1 MRTNKSDGSPQGSA
15 TFTQAARAS
24 QLIRCTIE
32 ALGAVGYQQ
41 TTVAE
46 VARRAGVSK
55 GVVTYHF
62 PARDDLIWAV
72 VADVFK
78 SVAEEVGDRLGLA
91 TPDRFVATYIGAWVD
106 YYRSHWVDMTAIAEI
121 WTNFRDAQ
129 GHPHLD
135 ARTLGQERAIVEAA
149 LSAGQTDGT
158 LGNFSPR
165 VVAVTMKAALDG
177 LLAQLALEPELDLD
191 GYRDALVD
199 LFERAVA
206 SPSPLT
212 RDATKPKP
220 RRSTNKPEEQYQ

>member
-1 MRTNKSDGSPQGSA
+1 MRTNADDESPSQGRA
-15 TFTQAARAS
+15 TFTQSARSA

-32 ALGAVGYQQ
+32 ALGEVGYQQ

-72 VADVFK
+72 VSDVFK
-78 SVAEEVGDRLGLA
+78 SVAEEVGERLASA
-91 TPDRFVATYIGAWVD
+91 TPDRFVATYINAWID
-106 YYRSHWVDMTAIAEI
+106 YYRSHWADMSAIAEI
-121 WTNFRDAQ
+121 WSNFRDSHGRQ
-129 GHPHLD
+129 HLD
-135 ARTLGQERAIVEAA
+135 ARTLGNERAMVEAA
-149 LSAGQTDGT
+149 LSAGQTSGT

-177 LLAQLALEPELDLD
+177 LLGQLTLEPTLDLD

-199 LFERAVA
+199 LFECAVA
-206 SPSPLT
+206 LPTHPNLGARESRSRL
-212 RDATKPKP
+212 
-220 RRSTNKPEEQYQ
+220 STNKTEEQ